1 MAKQEKISARSKTLS
16 GTKAFFTTKLVK
28 YSFISSAPIC
38 RQTNP
43 KKNMPNGVC
52 RVDIFRLSTPPISG
66 RSWSTRQGQTPT
78 RQPRCLRTAA
88 TSRRASSGIS
98 DSEIPFCIDP
108 AFWFKRRVVCPVIQ
122 PGKTSGANLMRPV
135 TTTAE
140 RRQRGPFRMARLASV
155 KDFQLFRPKE
165 RNERSILHTSPSAGL
180 LSADMLKS
188 LERRRARG

>member
-1 MAKQEKISARSKTLS
+1 MQVLALNGEAGKDQRNDKDGIRHQGL
-16 GTKAFFTTKLVK
+16 FTTKSAKNSV
-28 YSFISSAPIC
+28 IASAPIC

-52 RVDIFRLSTPPISG
+52 RVDIFRLSAPPISG

-88 TSRRASSGIS
+88 TSRRVSSGIS

-122 PGKTSGANLMRPV
+122 PDKTSGANLMRPV

-140 RRQRGPFRMARLASV
+140 RRKRGRSAWQGLPRSKTFNSSGPKKET
-155 KDFQLFRPKE
+155 KDQSCTQVLRQVCYRP
-165 RNERSILHTSPSAGL
+165 IC
-180 LSADMLKS
+180 
-188 LERRRARG
+188 